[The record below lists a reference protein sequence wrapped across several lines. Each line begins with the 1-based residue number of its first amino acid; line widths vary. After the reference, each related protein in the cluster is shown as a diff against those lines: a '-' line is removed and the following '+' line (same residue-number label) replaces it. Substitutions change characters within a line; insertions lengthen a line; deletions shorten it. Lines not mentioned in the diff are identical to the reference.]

1 MHNQQLNQLLA
12 MHTYKRPHGSEYE
25 QKFIDRFIAPLGETA
40 GTNVIE
46 YEQDDCGNIWV
57 TTSFNAKTLFTAHVD
72 TVHSTDG
79 IQKVTYDA
87 NLNLLYIDQESAK
100 TTNCLGADD
109 TAGMWLLL
117 QLIDAGVPGTFVFFR
132 GEEKGGIGSSWAAKN
147 MVEYLKDFDRA
158 IAFDRRGQTSV
169 ISHQGYGR
177 CCSDDFAQSLATAI
191 NATDKGVTLR
201 PDNTGVFT
209 DTANLTDLIGECTN
223 VSCGYEAEHT
233 PHENLD
239 VEYLFKLLDALLV
252 TDFEALPTTRKPG
265 EQDPADWGYGG
276 KWGGYGYDYSFD
288 RGFVMADT
296 ERVAG
301 MSYSE
306 TVKWVRKTQIEDIAE
321 VICDLVERIN
331 MLEEQQL
338 DFNDA
343 YADAYDDP
351 YYGKYLKTGTM

>member
-25 QKFIDRFIAPLGETA
+25 QKFIDRFLAPLA
-40 GTNVIE
+40 DHHNVIE
-46 YEQDDCGNIWV
+46 YNQDDSGNIWV
-57 TTSFNAKTLFTAHVD
+57 TTSYSGKTLFTAHVD

-132 GEEKGGIGSSWAAKN
+132 GEERGGIGSSWAAKN
-147 MVEYLKDFDRA
+147 MVDYLKDFNRA

-177 CCSDDFAQSLATAI
+177 CCSDEFARALSFAV
-191 NATDKGVTLR
+191 NATEKDVTLR
-201 PDNTGVFT
+201 PDSTGVFT

-239 VEYLFKLLDALLV
+239 VEYLFKLLDALLLV
-252 TDFEALPTTRKPG
+252 DFESLPSSRKPG
-265 EQDPADWGYGG
+265 EQDPADWGYGNQ
-276 KWGGYGYDYSFD
+276 WSSYNSS
-288 RGFVMADT
+288 FVMADT
-296 ERVAG
+296 EKVSK
-301 MSYSE
+301 MSY
-306 TVKWVRKTQIEDIAE
+306 TKLVKWVRSTNVEDIAE

-331 MLEEQQL
+331 ILEEQQL
-338 DFNDA
+338 DFTDP

>member
-25 QKFIDRFIAPLGETA
+25 QKFIDRFLAPLA
-40 GTNVIE
+40 DHHNVIE
-46 YEQDDCGNIWV
+46 YNQDDSGNIWV
-57 TTSFNAKTLFTAHVD
+57 TTSYSGKTLFTAHVD
-72 TVHSTDG
+72 TVHSTTG

-239 VEYLFKLLDALLV
+239 VEYLFKLLDALLLA
-252 TDFEALPTTRKPG
+252 DFESLPSSRKPG
-265 EQDPADWGYGG
+265 ERDADDYGYGG
-276 KWGGYGYDYSFD
+276 WNYSTSG
-288 RGFVMADT
+288 GFVMQDI
-296 ERVAG
+296 EKVMQ
-301 MSYSE
+301 MSYSQM
-306 TVKWVRKTQIEDIAE
+306 VKYIRKTNIEDVAE
-321 VICDLVERIN
+321 VMFDLIDRIN
-331 MLEEQQL
+331 MLEEEKLDYDYPFTNDTDYQQL
-338 DFNDA
+338 RHF
-343 YADAYDDP
+343 
-351 YYGKYLKTGTM
+351 GTM

>member
-117 QLIDAGVPGTFVFFR
+117 NMIEAGVPGTFVFFR

-169 ISHQGYGR
+169 ISHQGVGR
-177 CCSDDFAQSLATAI
+177 CCSDNFAAALSHAV

-201 PDNTGVFT
+201 PDSTGVFT

-233 PHENLD
+233 PHETLD
-239 VEYLFKLLDALLV
+239 VEYLFKLLDALLLV
-252 TDFEALPTTRKPG
+252 DFEALPSIRKPG
-265 EQDPADWGYGG
+265 EVDPADWRGYGTMSWDG
-276 KWGGYGYDYSFD
+276 NYGYDGGY
-288 RGFVMADT
+288 VMAET
-296 ERVAG
+296 NQVAA
-301 MSYSE
+301 MSY
-306 TVKWVRKTQIEDIAE
+306 TQLVKWIRKTNIEDIAE
-321 VICDLVERIN
+321 VMFDLIDRVN

-338 DFNDA
+338 DFNEDGLMN
-343 YADAYDDP
+343 P
-351 YYGKYLKTGTM
+351 YYDQFPRTGTL

>member
-25 QKFIDRFIAPLGETA
+25 QKFIDRFLAPLA
-40 GTNVIE
+40 DHHNVIE
-46 YEQDDCGNIWV
+46 YNQDDSGNIWV
-57 TTSFNAKTLFTAHVD
+57 TTSYNGKTLFTAHVD
-72 TVHSTDG
+72 TVHSTTG

-87 NLNLLYIDQESAK
+87 NLNLLYIDQEAAK

-132 GEEKGGIGSSWAAKN
+132 GEEKGGIGSSWAAKH
-147 MVEYLKDFDRA
+147 MADYLKDFDRA

-177 CCSDDFAQSLATAI
+177 CCSDDFATALSFAI

-201 PDNTGVFT
+201 PDSTGVFT

-239 VEYLFKLLDALLV
+239 VEYLFKLLDALLLA
-252 TDFEALPTTRKPG
+252 DFESLPSSRKPG
-265 EQDPADWGYGG
+265 EQDPADWGYGSH
-276 KWGGYGYDYSFD
+276 WDNYGNYSNN
-288 RGFVMADT
+288 FVMADT
-296 ERVAG
+296 EKVAN
-301 MSYSE
+301 MSYSQL
-306 TVKWVRKTQIEDIAE
+306 VKWVRKSTVEDIAE
-321 VICDLVERIN
+321 VICDLVETMRIVQ
-331 MLEEQQL
+331 EQSL
-338 DFNDA
+338 DFSGDYSNGQ
-343 YADAYDDP
+343 ADAYDDP
-351 YYGKYLKTGTM
+351 YYSKYLKTGTM

>member
-25 QKFIDRFIAPLGETA
+25 QKFIDRFLAPLA
-40 GTNVIE
+40 DHPNVIE
-46 YEQDDCGNIWV
+46 YNQDASGNIWV
-57 TTSFNAKTLFTAHVD
+57 TTSYGGKTLFTAHVD
-72 TVHSTDG
+72 TVHSTTG

-87 NLNLLYIDQESAK
+87 NLNLLYIDQEAAK

-117 QLIDAGVPGTFVFFR
+117 NMIDAAVPGTFVFFR

-147 MVEYLKDFDRA
+147 MADYLKDFDRA

-177 CCSDDFAQSLATAI
+177 CCSDNFASALAMAI
-191 NATDKGVTLR
+191 TATDKGVTLR

-239 VEYLFKLLDALLV
+239 VEYLFNLLDALLL
-252 TDFEALPTTRKPG
+252 TDFEALPSSRKPG
-265 EQDPADWGYGG
+265 EQDPTDWGYSSR
-276 KWGGYGYDYSFD
+276 WDNYGYDYGLD

-296 ERVAG
+296 ERVAK
-301 MSYSE
+301 MSYSNV
-306 TVKWVRKTQIEDIAE
+306 VKWVRKTDIHDIAE

-331 MLEEQQL
+331 LLEEQQL
-338 DFNDA
+338 DFGD
-343 YADAYDDP
+343 ADAYDDP

>member
-25 QKFIDRFIAPLGETA
+25 QKFIDRFLAPLA
-40 GTNVIE
+40 DHHNVIE
-46 YEQDDCGNIWV
+46 YNQDDSGNIWV
-57 TTSFNAKTLFTAHVD
+57 TTSYNGKTLFTAHVD
-72 TVHSTDG
+72 TVHSTTG

-87 NLNLLYIDQESAK
+87 NLNLLYIDQEAAK

-132 GEEKGGIGSSWAAKN
+132 GEEKGGIGSSWAAKH
-147 MVEYLKDFDRA
+147 MADYLKDFDRA

-177 CCSDDFAQSLATAI
+177 CCSDDFATALSFAI

-201 PDNTGVFT
+201 PDSTGVFT

-233 PHENLD
+233 GTSIWISSTFSNCWMPCCWLTLSRCLRHASR
-239 VEYLFKLLDALLV
+239 VSKTLLTGVMVHIGTTTV
-252 TDFEALPTTRKPG
+252 TIQTTSSWRTP
-265 EQDPADWGYGG
+265 
-276 KWGGYGYDYSFD
+276 
-288 RGFVMADT
+288 R
-296 ERVAG
+296 R
-301 MSYSE
+301 
-306 TVKWVRKTQIEDIAE
+306 
-321 VICDLVERIN
+321 
-331 MLEEQQL
+331 
-338 DFNDA
+338 
-343 YADAYDDP
+343 
-351 YYGKYLKTGTM
+351 

>member
-57 TTSFNAKTLFTAHVD
+57 TTSFSAKTLFTAHVD
-72 TVHSTDG
+72 TVHRDTG

-87 NLNLLYIDQESAK
+87 NLNLLYIDQEAAK

-117 QLIDAGVPGTFVFFR
+117 QMIEAGVPGTFVFFR

-147 MVEYLKDFDRA
+147 MADYLKDFDRA

-177 CCSDDFAQSLATAI
+177 CCSDDFAAALAYAVTS
-191 NATDKGVTLR
+191 TDKDVTLR

-239 VEYLFKLLDALLV
+239 VEYLFKLLDALLLV
-252 TDFEALPTTRKPG
+252 DFESLPTVRKPG
-265 EQDPADWGYGG
+265 EQDPADWGYSSR
-276 KWGGYGYDYSFD
+276 WGGGFADYDS
-288 RGFVMADT
+288 GFVMADT
-296 ERVAG
+296 AKVAR
-301 MSYSE
+301 MSYSSL
-306 TVKWVRKTQIEDIAE
+306 VKWVRKTQIEDVAE

-331 MLEEQQL
+331 ILEEQTL
-338 DFNDA
+338 DFSDPTP
-343 YADAYDDP
+343 DDGYTNP
-351 YYGKYLKTGTM
+351 YYLKTGTM

>member
-25 QKFIDRFIAPLGETA
+25 QKFIDRFIAPLA
-40 GTNVIE
+40 DHHNVIE
-46 YEQDDCGNIWV
+46 YNQDDSGNIWV
-57 TTSFNAKTLFTAHVD
+57 TTSYSGKTLFTAHVD
-72 TVHSTDG
+72 TVHSTTG

-87 NLNLLYIDQESAK
+87 NLNLLYIDQEAAK

-117 QLIDAGVPGTFVFFR
+117 NMIDAAVPGTFVFFR
-132 GEEKGGIGSSWAAKN
+132 GEEKGGIGSSWAAKH
-147 MVEYLKDFDRA
+147 MADYLKDFDRA

-177 CCSDDFAQSLATAI
+177 CCSDEFATALSFAI

-252 TDFEALPTTRKPG
+252 TDFESLPSSRKPG
-265 EQDPADWGYGG
+265 EQDPADWGYGSR
-276 KWGGYGYDYSFD
+276 WDNYGSYSNN
-288 RGFVMADT
+288 FVMADT
-296 ERVAG
+296 EKVSK
-301 MSYSE
+301 MSYTE
-306 TVKWVRKTQIEDIAE
+306 LVKWVRKSAVDDIAE
-321 VICDLVERIN
+321 VICDLVEHIN
-331 MLEEQQL
+331 IMQEQQL
-338 DFNDA
+338 DFTDP
-343 YADAYDDP
+343 YADAYNDP

>member
-25 QKFIDRFIAPLGETA
+25 QKFIDRFIAPLESHA
-40 GTNVIE
+40 NVID
-46 YEQDDCGNIWV
+46 YEQDASGNIWV
-57 TTSFNAKTLFTAHVD
+57 TTSYSANTLFTAHVD
-72 TVHSTDG
+72 TVHSTTG

-87 NLNLLYIDQESAK
+87 NLNLLYIDQEAAK

-117 QLIDAGVPGTFVFFR
+117 NMIEAGVPGTFVFFR
-132 GEEKGGIGSSWAAKN
+132 GEERGGIGSSWAAKN
-147 MVEYLKDFDRA
+147 KPDYLKDFHRA

-177 CCSDDFAQSLATAI
+177 CCSDEFALALSFAV
-191 NATDKGVTLR
+191 NATEKDVTLR
-201 PDNTGVFT
+201 PDSTGVFT

-239 VEYLFKLLDALLV
+239 VEYLFKLLDALLLV
-252 TDFEALPTTRKPG
+252 DFEALPTTRKPG
-265 EQDPADWGYGG
+265 EQDPADWGYGSQ
-276 KWGGYGYDYSFD
+276 WGSLD
-288 RGFVMADT
+288 RGFVMGET
-296 ERVAG
+296 EKVAK
-301 MSYSE
+301 MSYNSV
-306 TVKWVRKTQIEDIAE
+306 VKWIRKTNIEDVAE
-321 VICDLVERIN
+321 VICDLVDRID

-338 DFNDA
+338 DFADP
-343 YADAYDDP
+343 YADAYSDP